1 MVIWA
6 DEHVCPHLGFFFFF
20 FPLSKTLLGSL
31 PPAPLR
37 SSEWMVKMCALLLCS
52 FHSPQAFF
60 SCLVVGEGGE
70 PEDWSQFILSST
82 AFTDFLL
89 DRLLGF
95 WAANASCLQSSLG
108 WDFHTNHC
116 YVDMNTGPTIALGN
130 KWRAS
135 KPCCISSF
143 HFDVL
148 LPCCASWLLFLRQ
161 QNASRKDVFLS
172 VGAPVST
179 L

>member
-1 MVIWA
+1 MSMCVHIWA
-6 DEHVCPHLGFFFFF
+6 FFFFF
-20 FPLSKTLLGSL
+20 SSPSPRPYWGLFHLL
-31 PPAPLR
+31 LR
-37 SSEWMVKMCALLLCS
+37 GLVSEWLKCVLFRSAPSIPPKPS
-52 FHSPQAFF
+52 FP
-60 SCLVVGEGGE
+60 VWWWGEGGE

-116 YVDMNTGPTIALGN
+116 HVDTNTGPMIALGN

-161 QNASRKDVFLS
+161 QNASWKDVFLS